1 MTAIHEGSIV
11 KTPAPGV
18 TMATVD
24 ERPSAMAAGGGAVR
38 SPTELIE
45 FAIANKLPAAE
56 LKELVGLHE
65 RMEDRIARRAF
76 FEALRNFQRECPP
89 IKKNKTATIPTKS
102 GGSYSFKYAE
112 LDEIERHVKPY
123 LDEYD
128 LAYSFDTSVDE
139 KGTLLTNVCTLRHT
153 LGHSERS
160 SFTLPTA
167 SESAMTHQQRFAAA
181 NNFAKRQ
188 TLAGV
193 LGISITDKEVP
204 DEDVDPTTIDED
216 RQTEIAD
223 LLKSSG
229 ANEKKF
235 FGYLGV
241 AKIADIRVADYAKAK
256 VALHQY
262 AEAKRRKERAQ

>member
-1 MTAIHEGSIV
+1 MSAAIHDGPIAE
-11 KTPAPGV
+11 TPGV
-18 TMATVD
+18 RVATID
-24 ERPSAMAAGGGAVR
+24 ERATAMAPSDGAPK

-89 IKKNKTATIPTKS
+89 IKKNKTANIPTK
-102 GGSYSFKYAE
+102 GGGHYSFKYAE

-123 LDEYD
+123 LDKYE
-128 LAYSFDTSVDE
+128 LSYSFDTTVDE
-139 KGTLLTNVCTLRHT
+139 KGVMLTNVCTLRHT

-204 DEDVDPTTIDED
+204 DEDLDPATIDED
-216 RQTEIAD
+216 QQTEIAD
-223 LLKSSG
+223 LLATSG

-241 AKIADIRVADYAKAK
+241 AKIAEIRAADYAKAK
-256 VALHQY
+256 AALHQY
-262 AEAKRRKERAQ
+262 ADAKRKKESRA